1 MLTVT
6 EAAKEIGITR
16 GGLWKAIKAGR
27 LSATKDDTGQLCI
40 DPVELF
46 RVYPPVNRLENESRQ
61 QSIDESTSIQREVD
75 ELRLRLELTNRLLNR
90 AESEVNDLRGRLDN
104 EGEERRKLLL
114 LLTHQPEQPVKQAE
128 KPEDSLLWKKL
139 FGSRK

>member
-27 LSATKDDTGQLCI
+27 ISATKDDTGQLCI

-61 QSIDESTSIQREVD
+61 QSVDESTGIQREVY
-75 ELRLRLELTNRLLNR
+75 ELRLRLELTNRLLHR
-90 AESEVNDLRGRLDN
+90 AESEVDDLRGRLDN
-104 EGEERRKLLL
+104 ESEERRKLML
-114 LLTHQPEQPVKQAE
+114 LLTHKPEQVVN
-128 KPEDSLLWKKL
+128 DSGSKEASKLWKKL
-139 FGSRK
+139 FGRG